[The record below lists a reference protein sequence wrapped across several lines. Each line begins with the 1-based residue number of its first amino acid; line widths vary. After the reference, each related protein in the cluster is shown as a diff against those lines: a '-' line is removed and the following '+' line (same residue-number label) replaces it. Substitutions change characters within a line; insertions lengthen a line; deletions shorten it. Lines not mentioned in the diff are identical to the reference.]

1 MTHART
7 TLRHGSKVFTAI
19 LALAFLFSGTLTAS
33 ADGTA
38 ANKLAVAGSRT
49 QAFAPNAEIRV
60 LDETMKVSSVRDLIL
75 QLTSECSIVNALS
88 TGSDGVAG
96 KTSDSDTSTGRVTMR
111 IEIDGNEV
119 PVSQDSGTDDGS
131 VVFCDRTYS
140 RTVTDKDGDGKID
153 QEDDYISTRTANAF
167 NWVAFDAG
175 EAYDNPA
182 NGNNIINIEVFAK
195 FESSTTP
202 ATPCAVGSRSCSE
215 AFIGNRTLVVENTN
229 AQNEEVAT
237 TTDPSPAP
245 APGGCGLPTCLP

>member
-1 MTHART
+1 MTNVRT
-7 TLRHGSKVFTAI
+7 LLSGGSKIFTILVAAAI
-19 LALAFLFSGTLTAS
+19 IFSWTAQAQ
-33 ADGTA
+33 ADGNA
-38 ANKLAVAGSRT
+38 ANKLAVAGSET

-88 TGSDGVAG
+88 TD
-96 KTSDSDTSTGRVTMR
+96 TSGENQSSTGRVTMR
-111 IEIDGNEV
+111 IEIDGEEV
-119 PVSQDSGTDDGS
+119 PVSQDTADGNGS

-140 RTVTDKDGDGKID
+140 RTVTDQDGDGEID
-153 QEDDYISTRTANAF
+153 KEDDYLATRTANAF

-175 EAYDNPA
+175 TAYDDPA

-195 FESSTTP
+195 FESTSNPGACAIGST
-202 ATPCAVGSRSCSE
+202 CSE

-245 APGGCGLPTCLP
+245 APGGCGLPVCP

>member
-1 MTHART
+1 MTHVRT
-7 TLRHGSKVFTAI
+7 LMDSGSKIFVALLAAALIFTM
-19 LALAFLFSGTLTAS
+19 TANAQ

-38 ANKLAVAGSRT
+38 ANKLAVAGSET
-49 QAFAPNAEIRV
+49 QAFAPNAEVLV

-88 TGSDGVAG
+88 TD
-96 KTSDSDTSTGRVTMR
+96 TSGENQSSTGRVTMR
-111 IEIDGNEV
+111 IEIDGKEV
-119 PVSQDSGTDDGS
+119 PVSQDAGDGNGR

-140 RTVTDKDGDGKID
+140 RTVTDQDGDGEID
-153 QEDDYISTRTANAF
+153 KEDDYLATRTANAF

-175 EAYDNPA
+175 TVYDNPA

-195 FESSTTP
+195 FEST
-202 ATPCAVGSRSCSE
+202 ATPGGCAIGSTCSE

-237 TTDPSPAP
+237 TADPSPAP
-245 APGGCGLPTCLP
+245 SPAGGGLPIIP